1 MGDSRYINLDIKQNE
16 EIDVVMID
24 GGHTYEIV
32 MNDFYKFGK
41 KLGLVDQSF

>member
-24 GGHTYEIV
+24 ESR
-32 MNDFYKFGK
+32 M
-41 KLGLVDQSF
+41 KL

>member
-24 GGHTYEIV
+24 GGHS
-32 MNDFYKFGK
+32 M
-41 KLGLVDQSF
+41 KL